1 MRELCTV
8 LQRAV
13 VFSSECQI
21 SAPEIALPG
30 GEAMES
36 DFGRPFRAAR
46 DEAVAAFEKGYVDD
60 LRRRHSGN
68 VTRAAREAK
77 HERRSFGRLVKK
89 YGLRVSAF
97 EGD

>member
-60 LRRRHSGN
+60 LLRRHSGN
-68 VTRAAREAK
+68 VTRALGKPSTNAAP
-77 HERRSFGRLVKK
+77 
-89 YGLRVSAF
+89 SAASSKNTA
-97 EGD
+97 